1 MIIHPCCCRPSCLA
15 QSNSCWAMCW
25 THACPTVASSVLQQE
40 MAPSPRAQT
49 RPTRLVAALSYQNH
63 SPIWQVGSLPFRP
76 LLSHLQDRLFFLL
89 ALPSYLTHLHPVF
102 HVSLLEPYKDPSE
115 FHIHADP
122 KPFEL
127 ADDPALSID
136 KILDSRC
143 VGHHFEYFVH
153 FVHFLILKTHGYL
166 YQTFLIFTM
175 SL

>member
-1 MIIHPCCCRPSCLA
+1 MHAQQLQAQYYNKKWLPAPELKPDQLIWLLHCHIKTTHPSDKLDHRHLGPYWVICKIG
-15 QSNSCWAMCW
+15 
-25 THACPTVASSVLQQE
+25 SS
-40 MAPSPRAQT
+40 
-49 RPTRLVAALSYQNH
+49 SY
-63 SPIWQVGSLPFRP
+63 
-76 LLSHLQDRLFFLL
+76 LL

-175 SL
+175 SS